1 MDFNAKEFVEQLN
14 LFWGRLFTYNHTLM
28 KRSEDEALY
37 GKESFS
43 DIIDFYLTSQAQSF
57 IKDFFLKHIGSQGM
71 LLTARCFLEG
81 LAIKRM
87 HANGKISD
95 LQVEL
100 LRHQVHLIEYN
111 YYKEFEDIADKILIP
126 EKLIADRNT
135 AVAFFQEKLSD
146 KFTKKQIDV
155 IIRTNKP
162 FLCDPYTNFR
172 KLVSEN
178 LGEDY
183 AHIYGLYSQAIHP
196 SVNNFYTNEGV
207 RQTIPNML
215 LLMMEEY
222 QILPQVDLTFWNY
235 YSAVYDSD
243 IASEYESLVQQ
254 ECKALNGMA
263 EVFKKY
269 FDKNYTTDT
278 MMSIQLL
285 MSEMCSDKLLGLC
298 EQVKSK
304 WKIVIDMLSSYYKC
318 YISNFPHEE
327 LFKLLEEHERVQTK
341 RNIGQEFSI
350 ECAYSYYKKLYPNG
364 VSQEKFEKGF
374 LTLCGYTIN
383 EEGVVQNLTGVV
395 KDFIKKFQTPEAMIS
410 WDRSLLLDYM
420 ESQMLSHA
428 NGYMWFAN
436 SGAWGDV
443 NNIIIGTDTCL
454 IFILESVLTVFKM
467 HKAIEETNHYKTI
480 INVLRNGIKRIRD
493 ICNLKVKIL
502 AIPGITF

>member
-1 MDFNAKEFVEQLN
+1 
-14 LFWGRLFTYNHTLM
+14 
-28 KRSEDEALY
+28 
-37 GKESFS
+37 
-43 DIIDFYLTSQAQSF
+43 
-57 IKDFFLKHIGSQGM
+57 
-71 LLTARCFLEG
+71 
-81 LAIKRM
+81 
-87 HANGKISD
+87 
-95 LQVEL
+95 
-100 LRHQVHLIEYN
+100 
-111 YYKEFEDIADKILIP
+111 
-126 EKLIADRNT
+126 
-135 AVAFFQEKLSD
+135 
-146 KFTKKQIDV
+146 
-155 IIRTNKP
+155 
-162 FLCDPYTNFR
+162 
-172 KLVSEN
+172 
-178 LGEDY
+178 
-183 AHIYGLYSQAIHP
+183 
-196 SVNNFYTNEGV
+196 
-207 RQTIPNML
+207 
-215 LLMMEEY
+215 
-222 QILPQVDLTFWNY
+222 
-235 YSAVYDSD
+235 
-243 IASEYESLVQQ
+243 
-254 ECKALNGMA
+254 
-263 EVFKKY
+263 
-269 FDKNYTTDT
+269 
-278 MMSIQLL
+278 MSIQLL